1 MRTEREREWGNEDRE
16 TKWGNEDREGDTMG
30 K

>member
-16 TKWGNEDREGDTMG
+16 TKWGNEDREGDETG